1 VIIGDMTDVVGFSER
16 AVDFYSRL
24 AADNTKDFWVANK
37 STYDAEVRDPM
48 RALISS
54 LESEFG
60 PGKLFRPN
68 RDTRFRQDKSP
79 YKTSQAAIVGHRPG
93 LGYYVQ
99 LDAAGLAA
107 GGGFRS
113 HDPSEV
119 GRYRAAVD
127 DPASGAALDG
137 IVAALGEAGFAIEGE
152 RLKTVPRGY
161 DRDHPRIELLRGRS
175 LMVVRAFGAPDWL
188 ASPRVVEEVTA
199 VWREVR
205 PLVHWASAHVDA
217 H

>member
-1 VIIGDMTDVVGFSER
+1 
-16 AVDFYSRL
+16 
-24 AADNTKDFWVANK
+24 
-37 STYDAEVRDPM
+37 
-48 RALISS
+48 
-54 LESEFG
+54 
-60 PGKLFRPN
+60 
-68 RDTRFRQDKSP
+68 
-79 YKTSQAAIVGHRPG
+79 
-93 LGYYVQ
+93 
-99 LDAAGLAA
+99 
-107 GGGFRS
+107 
-113 HDPSEV
+113 
-119 GRYRAAVD
+119 
-127 DPASGAALDG
+127 
-137 IVAALGEAGFAIEGE
+137 LGEAGFAIEGE